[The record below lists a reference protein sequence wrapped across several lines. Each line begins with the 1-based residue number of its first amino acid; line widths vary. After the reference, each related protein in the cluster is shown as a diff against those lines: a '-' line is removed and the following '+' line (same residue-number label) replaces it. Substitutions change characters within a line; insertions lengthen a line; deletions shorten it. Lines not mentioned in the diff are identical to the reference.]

1 MSDAATPN
9 LVQRLRYIAG
19 GRLPA
24 SMSQWVIDDL
34 TGPGAARRYM
44 LRILI
49 PIIPPLC
56 LFLLIPG
63 PLWMGLAMM
72 ALLYLPLIYF
82 TAALMYV
89 FRRARLAKH
98 GLDPALADHRERQ
111 RAASAREAYER
122 AHGRGTPSGG
132 A

>member
-1 MSDAATPN
+1 MRDRTSPN
-9 LVQRLRYIAG
+9 PLQRLRYICG
-19 GRLPA
+19 GTLPPA
-24 SMSQWVIDDL
+24 MSQWVIDDL

-63 PLWMGLAMM
+63 PLWIGLAMM

-89 FRRARLAKH
+89 FRRARLTKH
-98 GLDPALADHRERQ
+98 GLNPALADQRERD
-111 RAASAREAYER
+111 RAAAARAAYER
-122 AHGRGTPSGG
+122 AHGRG
-132 A
+132 

>member
-1 MSDAATPN
+1 MIERTTPT
-9 LVQRLRYIAG
+9 LVQRLRYICG
-19 GRLPA
+19 GTLPN
-24 SMSQWVIDDL
+24 SLSQWVIEDL
-34 TGPGAARRYM
+34 TGPGAARRYL

-49 PIIPPLC
+49 PIIAPLC

-89 FRRARLAKH
+89 FRRARLVKH
-98 GLDPALADHRERQ
+98 GLDPALADQRKRQ
-111 RAASAREAYER
+111 RDVAAREAYER
-122 AHGRGTPSGG
+122 RHGRG
-132 A
+132 

>member
-1 MSDAATPN
+1 MSDPTKPN
-9 LVQRLRYIAG
+9 LVQRLRYICG
-19 GRLPA
+19 GTLPP
-24 SMSQWVIDDL
+24 SMRQWVIDDL

-89 FRRARLAKH
+89 FRRARLTKH
-98 GLDPALADHRERQ
+98 GLDPALADQRERE
-111 RAASAREAYER
+111 RAAAARAAYER
-122 AHGRGTPSGG
+122 AHGRG
-132 A
+132 

>member
-1 MSDAATPN
+1 MTGPTTPT
-9 LVQRLRYIAG
+9 LVQRIRYIAG
-19 GRLPA
+19 GTLPA
-24 SMSQWVIDDL
+24 SMSDWVINDL
-34 TGPGAARRYM
+34 TGPGAARRYL

-63 PLWMGLAMM
+63 PLWMGWAMM

-89 FRRARLAKH
+89 YRRARLAKH
-98 GLDPALADHRERQ
+98 GLDPDLADQRERE
-111 RAASAREAYER
+111 RGAAARRAYEQR
-122 AHGRGTPSGG
+122 HGRG
-132 A
+132 

>member
-1 MSDAATPN
+1 MSTLAKPN
-9 LVQRLRYIAG
+9 LVQRLRYICG
-19 GRLPA
+19 GTLPP
-24 SMSQWVIDDL
+24 SMAQWVIDDL

-44 LRILI
+44 MRILI

-63 PLWMGLAMM
+63 PMWMGLAMM

-98 GLDPALADHRERQ
+98 GLDPALADHRERE
-111 RAASAREAYER
+111 RAAAAREAYER
-122 AHGRGTPSGG
+122 AHGRG
-132 A
+132 